1 MSAPQRIAL
10 TVVGGFLGAGKSTLL
25 NRILAASPRRAAVLV
40 NDFGPV
46 NVDAA
51 LVASRDGATI
61 SLANGCV
68 CCSIGGGLDDALARA
83 MARQPA
89 PQWIVIE
96 ASGVADPGRIAQVGM
111 ADPMLELESVLVLA
125 DASRIRAQAA
135 DPLLADT
142 VGRQLDAAGVLL
154 LSKTDLAGPRET
166 AAARAWLARRAAGV
180 PILPAGV
187 DLRALQVPPWRP
199 GQDRQDP
206 PGQGGRHPGH
216 GVPSHDHGQA
226 PDHPFESWFWA
237 AEAPLRADA
246 LTRALKTLPRGVV
259 RAKGWLTTDRHG
271 PVLVQYAGGRVRYSR
286 VEPGRAIPA
295 GLVLIGARGLDRT
308 AIGQALR
315 GASGASECPALVLD
329 PPSGHA

>member
-1 MSAPQRIAL
+1 MEAPERIAL

-25 NRILAASPRRAAVLV
+25 NRILAASPRRTAVLV

-51 LVASRDGATI
+51 LVASRDGDTI

-83 MARQPA
+83 MERQPA

-166 AAARAWLARRAAGV
+166 AAARAWLGQRAAGV
-180 PILPAGV
+180 PILPAGT

-199 GQDRQDP
+199 AAAQSEP
-206 PGQGGRHPGH
+206 GRHGPGD
-216 GVPSHDHGQA
+216 HDHGHE
-226 PDHPFESWFWA
+226 PDHPFESWFWPA
-237 AEAPLRADA
+237 GAPLRAEA
-246 LTRALKTLPRGVV
+246 LTRALKALPRGVV
-259 RAKGWLTTDRHG
+259 RAKGWVTTDRHG
-271 PVLVQYAGGRVRYSR
+271 PVLVQYAGGRVRYAR

-295 GLVLIGARGLDRT
+295 GLVLIGARGLARD
-308 AIGQALR
+308 AIGQALQQ
-315 GASGASECPALVLD
+315 ASGASECPALVLD
-329 PPSGHA
+329 PPGAPGVM